1 MFCLFILTNNNREW
15 RMNMNKQRFSDIIK
29 KTSDEKDK
37 LGRALIAFASGGFV
51 AIIGQIFFDVYNYVL
66 KIDEK
71 DSLTLMLV
79 TIIFL
84 TALLTGIG
92 IFDKIAQKC
101 GAGTFIPIS
110 GFSNALTSSALESKS
125 EGLIYGIGSNMFKL
139 AGSVITYGI
148 VSAYILGVLRYIVLV
163 IGGML

>member
-1 MFCLFILTNNNREW
+1 
-15 RMNMNKQRFSDIIK
+15 MNKQRFNDIVK
-29 KTSDEKDK
+29 KTEDKKDK
-37 LGRALIAFASGGFV
+37 LGRALIAFFSGGIV
-51 AIIGQIFFDVYNYVL
+51 AIIGHIFFDLYNNIL
-66 KIDEK
+66 DINEK

-79 TIIFL
+79 TIIFI

-148 VSAYILGVLRYIVLV
+148 VSAYILGILRYVFLV
-163 IGGML
+163 IGGAF

>member
-1 MFCLFILTNNNREW
+1 
-15 RMNMNKQRFSDIIK
+15 MNKQRFGDIVK
-29 KTSDEKDK
+29 KTEDKKDK
-37 LGRALIAFASGGFV
+37 LGRALVAFFSGGIV
-51 AIIGQIFFDVYNYVL
+51 ALVGQLFFDLYNFVF
-66 KIDEK
+66 KINEK
-71 DSLTLMLV
+71 ESLTLMLI
-79 TIIFL
+79 TIIFI

-110 GFSNALTSSALESKS
+110 GFANALTSSALESKS

-148 VSAYILGVLRYIVLV
+148 VSAYILGILRYIALA
-163 IGGML
+163 IGGSL

>member
-1 MFCLFILTNNNREW
+1 
-15 RMNMNKQRFSDIIK
+15 MNKQRFEDIVK
-29 KTSDEKDK
+29 KTEDKKDK
-37 LGRALIAFASGGFV
+37 LGRALVAFFSGGCV
-51 AIIGQIFFDVYNYVL
+51 AIIGQLFFDLYSKMLNVS
-66 KIDEK
+66 EK

-79 TIIFL
+79 TIIFI

-92 IFDKIAQKC
+92 VFDKIAQKC

-148 VSAYILGVLRYIVLV
+148 VSAYILGILRYIVLV
-163 IGGML
+163 IGGDF